1 MPVFDEVVI
10 SMGLMN
16 QIEQIDEYSNIVRCQ
31 SGVVLEKLEAAVQEK
46 GLCVP
51 LDLGAKG
58 SCQIGGNVSTN
69 AGKIYFITFLKC
81 DIIKFEVKKML
92 KS

>member
-31 SGVVLEKLEAAVQEK
+31 AGVVLEKLEAAVQEK

-58 SCQIGGNVSTN
+58 SCHIGGNVSTN
-69 AGKIYFITFLKC
+69 AGLYHYLILDVF
-81 DIIKFEVKKML
+81 
-92 KS
+92 

>member
-69 AGKIYFITFLKC
+69 AGKIYFITFVKC
-81 DIIKFEVKKML
+81 DIVKFEVKKML

>member
-1 MPVFDEVVI
+1 MIF
-10 SMGLMN
+10 MGLMN

-31 SGVVLEKLEAAVQEK
+31 SGVVLEKLEAAVNER
-46 GLCVP
+46 GLIVP

-69 AGKIYFITFLKC
+69 AGKFQNKYF
-81 DIIKFEVKKML
+81 
-92 KS
+92 